1 MSDSLREALA
11 ARAVALSQRV
21 LDRMYENP
29 FWMERYGERGRRFA
43 NEDSLHHINY
53 LDQALA
59 AGDAAVFERYA
70 QWLRSVLVSRGMCT
84 EHLAE
89 NFRLLAETIADEGL
103 PDAERGSS
111 ILLRGDNALKY
122 DSGPAA
128 RLEQVKPRLLDAVRA
143 AQDASAPIREDDGRY
158 LVSYLI
164 DATATGDRAPF
175 ESFAARFPPG
185 VRAALDAAAS
195 RLAPPA
201 VSRPPADGP
210 GL

>member
-21 LDRMYENP
+21 LDRLYENP

-70 QWLRSVLVSRGMCT
+70 RWLRSVLVSRGMCT

-89 NFRLLAETIADEGL
+89 NFRLLADTIADEGL
-103 PDAERGSS
+103 PDAERASD
-111 ILLRGDNALKY
+111 ILLSGDSALKY

-128 RLEQVKPRLLDAVRA
+128 RLEEVKPQLLAAVRA
-143 AQDASAPIREDDGRY
+143 AQDGSAPIREDDCRY

-164 DATATGDRAPF
+164 DATATGDRTAF
-175 ESFAARFPPG
+175 EGFAARFPPA
-185 VRAALDAAAS
+185 VKAALDTAAS
-195 RLAPPA
+195 RPA
-201 VSRPPADGP
+201 TPDGTRPPADEP

>member
-1 MSDSLREALA
+1 MSGRLREALA
-11 ARAVALSQRV
+11 ARAAALSQRV

-43 NEDSLHHINY
+43 NEDSLHHVNY

-70 QWLRSVLVSRGMCT
+70 RWLRSVLVSRGMCT

-89 NFRLLAETIADEGL
+89 NFRLLAEAIADEGL
-103 PDAERGSS
+103 PDHEQGTGVLR
-111 ILLRGDNALKY
+111 RGDNALQY

-128 RLEQVKPRLLDAVRA
+128 SLEEIRPRLLEAVQA
-143 AQDASAPIREDDGRY
+143 AQDASRPMREDDCRY

-164 DATATGDRAPF
+164 DATATGDRAAF
-175 ESFAARFPPG
+175 DGFAARFPPG
-185 VRAALDAAAS
+185 VTAALDAAAS
-195 RLAPPA
+195 PRATRPGD
-201 VSRPPADGP
+201 RPPADEP